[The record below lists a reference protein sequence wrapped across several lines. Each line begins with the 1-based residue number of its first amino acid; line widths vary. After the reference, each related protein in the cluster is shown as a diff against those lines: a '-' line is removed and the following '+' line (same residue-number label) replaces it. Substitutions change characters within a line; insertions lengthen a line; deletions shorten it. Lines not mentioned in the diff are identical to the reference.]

1 MKKLWFVPLIVV
13 GFLLT
18 SCGTKG
24 ISAEDAG
31 ELLIDRLIYQKEGNK
46 FKKEF
51 RDGEQAS
58 KELDENSK
66 KFEENFANGLSS
78 AGAKVKEEQSS
89 QLTKELLQQ
98 AREKTSYKVV
108 QIDENKKGATISY
121 YITGLDLVS
130 AMQEMTRELVKKT
143 MESPELANNDQKTL
157 DATFSILEERVQTIK
172 IKTDPVELKIRLEK
186 EKGKWFVPED
196 QKDAVFNLFLAFIA
210 GAESVDAMNEEL
222 EVAMN
227 EVAKEIIDSLDSQ
240 PIVNND

>member
-24 ISAEDAG
+24 ILAEDAG

-121 YITGLDLVS
+121 YVTGLDLVS